1 MKKETKW
8 VRFRHKIY
16 RPILNVFL
24 GTYCKLKYNIK
35 VEKFKDEKG
44 RPYLVLFNHQTAFD
58 QFFVG
63 ISFKQPVYF
72 VASEDIFS
80 IGWISSVVKH
90 LVAPIPIRKQTTD
103 IQAIRTC
110 INVAKEGGTIAI
122 APEGNR
128 TYHGKPVYINPTI
141 AYLAKK
147 INLPIAIYRIEGGY
161 GVHPRWSDVVRRGK
175 MTSYVSRVIEPEE
188 FMAMSNE
195 ELFELISKELYVD
208 EAKDDGNY
216 FHKKNAEFLERAM
229 YVCPFCGLSEFESH
243 DDIIE
248 CKKCKK
254 QIRHLPNKK
263 LEGIGFDFPF
273 EFVSDWYEY
282 QCDYV
287 NSYDILAADD
297 SPIYSDTVRLSEVI
311 VYKNKELISPEAP
324 LAVYKDK
331 IRLGEM
337 ELPMADISAVAVLGK
352 NKLNIYYD
360 KKVYQVKGE
369 KRFNGLKYLNLFNRY
384 KNLTTGDGN
393 GKFLGL

>member
-1 MKKETKW
+1 
-8 VRFRHKIY
+8 
-16 RPILNVFL
+16 
-24 GTYCKLKYNIK
+24 
-35 VEKFKDEKG
+35 
-44 RPYLVLFNHQTAFD
+44 
-58 QFFVG
+58 
-63 ISFKQPVYF
+63 
-72 VASEDIFS
+72 
-80 IGWISSVVKH
+80 
-90 LVAPIPIRKQTTD
+90 
-103 IQAIRTC
+103 
-110 INVAKEGGTIAI
+110 
-122 APEGNR
+122 
-128 TYHGKPVYINPTI
+128 
-141 AYLAKK
+141 
-147 INLPIAIYRIEGGY
+147 
-161 GVHPRWSDVVRRGK
+161 

-352 NKLNIYYD
+352 NKLNIYHD

>member
-128 TYHGKPVYINPTI
+128 TYT
-141 AYLAKK
+141 
-147 INLPIAIYRIEGGY
+147 E
-161 GVHPRWSDVVRRGK
+161 
-175 MTSYVSRVIEPEE
+175 SR
-188 FMAMSNE
+188 
-195 ELFELISKELYVD
+195 Y
-208 EAKDDGNY
+208 
-216 FHKKNAEFLERAM
+216 
-229 YVCPFCGLSEFESH
+229 
-243 DDIIE
+243 
-248 CKKCKK
+248 
-254 QIRHLPNKK
+254 
-263 LEGIGFDFPF
+263 
-273 EFVSDWYEY
+273 
-282 QCDYV
+282 
-287 NSYDILAADD
+287 
-297 SPIYSDTVRLSEVI
+297 T
-311 VYKNKELISPEAP
+311 
-324 LAVYKDK
+324 
-331 IRLGEM
+331 
-337 ELPMADISAVAVLGK
+337 
-352 NKLNIYYD
+352 
-360 KKVYQVKGE
+360 
-369 KRFNGLKYLNLFNRY
+369 
-384 KNLTTGDGN
+384 
-393 GKFLGL
+393 